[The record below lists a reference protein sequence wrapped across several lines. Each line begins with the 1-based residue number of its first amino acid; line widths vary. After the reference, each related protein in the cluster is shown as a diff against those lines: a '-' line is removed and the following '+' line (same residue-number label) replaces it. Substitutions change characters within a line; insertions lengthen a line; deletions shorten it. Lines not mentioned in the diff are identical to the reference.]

1 MDYPYSMSKSFPRV
15 YPILDSSVIPAS
27 GRAEFLHRLGGSL
40 AEAGVTLLEYR
51 NKTGA
56 EAELLADA
64 AVLRAAMPAGQ
75 VKLILDDRA
84 DLVEQI
90 GFDGVHVDADD
101 VPPAEARRLLG
112 PERIIG
118 TFGGGAAL
126 VPGVLETPADYF
138 SIGVVF
144 PTRTKQVTAPPI
156 GIEGVRRL
164 REQAGPGPVLVAIGG
179 ITLATAP
186 AALAAGA
193 TLVAIAGALFRQ
205 PDPAAEFRK
214 WMALLG

>member
-1 MDYPYSMSKSFPRV
+1 MAISFPKV
-15 YPILDSSVIPAS
+15 YPILDSSVIPAA
-27 GRAEFLHRLGGSL
+27 GRAEFLSRLGGSL

-51 NKTGA
+51 NKTGS

-64 AVLRAAMPAGQ
+64 ALLRVAMPTGQ

-84 DLVEQI
+84 DLIEQT
-90 GFDGVHVDADD
+90 GFDGVHVDAGDLT
-101 VPPAEARRLLG
+101 PAAARELLG
-112 PERIIG
+112 PGRIIG

-126 VPGVLETPADYF
+126 VPGILQTPADYF

-156 GIEGVRRL
+156 GMEGVRRL

-186 AALAAGA
+186 AALEAGA

-205 PDPAAEFRK
+205 VDPAAEFRK
-214 WMALLG
+214 WVTLLG